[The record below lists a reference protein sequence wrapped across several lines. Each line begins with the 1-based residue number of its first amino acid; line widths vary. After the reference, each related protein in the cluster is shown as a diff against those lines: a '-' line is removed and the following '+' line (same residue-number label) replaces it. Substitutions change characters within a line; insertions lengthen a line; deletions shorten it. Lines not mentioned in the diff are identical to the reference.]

1 MKPVLALIGAGLALV
16 ASNALADNFTIT
28 TDDYVPYTIVDGKN
42 VSGVVTDIVA
52 AALKAEGHTVSF
64 VAAPWARAMSMAESG
79 EATGTMP
86 WFKTPER
93 EEKFLYSEAVIDA
106 KNVIFF
112 RKGGKLTK
120 DLAWESYAD
129 LAAYRMGGVIG
140 YWYVEGFKRAG
151 IKLQFVKRDEQNVKK
166 LDAERIDAFITDEL
180 VGRALIKKIFP
191 GKEDQFDTVEK
202 PDSAAALYV
211 IVRKGNAAGETMVAS
226 LNAGLLKL
234 KESGELKQIVA
245 KYVR

>member
-1 MKPVLALIGAGLALV
+1 MPFG
-16 ASNALADNFTIT
+16 
-28 TDDYVPYTIVDGKN
+28 YC
-42 VSGVVTDIVA
+42 
-52 AALKAEGHTVSF
+52 
-64 VAAPWARAMSMAESG
+64 ARRYG
-79 EATGTMP
+79 
-86 WFKTPER
+86 
-93 EEKFLYSEAVIDA
+93 
-106 KNVIFF
+106 
-112 RKGGKLTK
+112 
-120 DLAWESYAD
+120 D

-140 YWYVEGFKRAG
+140 YWYVEGFKKAG
-151 IKLQFVKRDEQNVKK
+151 IKPQLVKRDEQNVKK

-234 KESGELKQIVA
+234 KESGELEQIVA

>member
-1 MKPVLALIGAGLALV
+1 MPFG
-16 ASNALADNFTIT
+16 
-28 TDDYVPYTIVDGKN
+28 YC
-42 VSGVVTDIVA
+42 
-52 AALKAEGHTVSF
+52 
-64 VAAPWARAMSMAESG
+64 ARRYG
-79 EATGTMP
+79 
-86 WFKTPER
+86 
-93 EEKFLYSEAVIDA
+93 
-106 KNVIFF
+106 
-112 RKGGKLTK
+112 
-120 DLAWESYAD
+120 D

-180 VGRALIKKIFP
+180 VGRILVKKVFP
-191 GKEDQFDTVEK
+191 GKEGEFNTVEK
-202 PDSAAALYV
+202 PDGAAALYV
-211 IVRKGNAAGETMVAS
+211 IVRKGNAAGEAMVAS

>member
-1 MKPVLALIGAGLALV
+1 MTLEQAQELAQAKMKEVKAKSLEKTYGDNKKAGEE
-16 ASNALADNFTIT
+16 F
-28 TDDYVPYTIVDGKN
+28 
-42 VSGVVTDIVA
+42 
-52 AALKAEGHTVSF
+52 
-64 VAAPWARAMSMAESG
+64 MAN
-79 EATGTMP
+79 
-86 WFKTPER
+86 
-93 EEKFLYSEAVIDA
+93 IA
-106 KNVIFF
+106 K
-112 RKGGKLTK
+112 K
-120 DLAWESYAD
+120 
-129 LAAYRMGGVIG
+129 
-140 YWYVEGFKRAG
+140 AG
-151 IKLQFVKRDEQNVKK
+151 IKPQLVKRDEQNVKK

-234 KESGELKQIVA
+234 KESGELDQIVA